1 MSSHS
6 AAKPANWGAQKKDRK
21 QRASAPPM
29 VTPMPMGRN
38 GIQRK
43 ACACGG
49 SCPRCKS
56 LLSAYN
62 SNVSQP
68 GDRHE
73 QEADGVAEQVLRMA
87 MPSGVDSNANPSIS
101 EKSNNAQIKTK
112 SKSPVGIGPGT
123 NLATAAQPNLLDGEP
138 LDEDVRTFF
147 EPRFGYDFS
156 QVRVHADNA
165 AAHATSSLQAHAY
178 TLGSDIVFGSGK
190 YAPGTDAGNRLI
202 AHELVHVVQA
212 GITEGNRW
220 STERDTAAQHVR
232 ESVTPGH
239 IAREVGESVM
249 PNTDEY
255 STTELEAEVE
265 RILQQLTELPQ
276 DEISPEREA
285 LEQQYYMLNTA
296 LQSRR
301 TSGREAAD
309 VVTAIARTAPM
320 DLSSRIGI
328 AFGAGFAAGALME
341 YRPADAQRLVD
352 EIQAHPGEFGG
363 GILVGIFEGAASD
376 LWSNI
381 VGIGELLLYL
391 SPLYWAYRSARDT
404 FECLSDTEAC
414 AARAAEQRAQVE
426 ALLAGLGELIVL
438 VARNPDFLVDQGEEL
453 GLIAG
458 QRAAQWFDDDFMRRT
473 PYEKGETV
481 GMVAGMIIMEIALLF
496 LGPEEWIA
504 RGLAA
509 GGQALRVSA
518 RLERSMMHLFER
530 VPALAR
536 LMELRRA
543 STGAHL
549 LEESA
554 GAVRTGEHAVEA
566 VTGAERATGVV
577 TDAERAAHAA
587 PTGVLPPVE
596 PRAPEV
602 AAPTVPEPTAVAPVS
617 ETSPPMPP
625 TPDVPPPSGPPPPP
639 VRVAHADSSGV
650 TFSEPS
656 TPPVETVRRPGV
668 TVEEP
673 RSVVPEE
680 APPRVSEPEPHP
692 FDEELHPIEEDV
704 PSARAEETGTTES
717 GFGTEVEPGGS
728 TIERPTGSPR
738 AGALFGDLGEAIE
751 AAAAGAQRLPPT
763 HARHISAVTRADLRL
778 IFSEFGEDALRVFVE
793 RLGLPPAGLRQV
805 EIPVSRGVR
814 RVDRLFVE
822 GEEIVLCEVKN
833 YRSALL
839 SETTRIGEEL
849 TKDLAIL
856 DRYPYARIDWHIT
869 GNISAEFVARLEALQ
884 VEMAGRFNLL
894 RGSPFKIK

>member
-6 AAKPANWGAQKKDRK
+6 AAKPANWAAQKKDRK

-29 VTPMPMGRN
+29 VTPMPMGHN

-87 MPSGVDSNANPSIS
+87 MPSGADSNANPSIS

-123 NLATAAQPNLLDGEP
+123 NSATAAQPNLLDGEP
-138 LDEDVRTFF
+138 LDENVRTYF

-165 AAHATSSLQAHAY
+165 AAHATSSLQARAY
-178 TLGSDIVFGSGK
+178 TLGSDIVFGSGE

-220 STERDTAAQHVR
+220 STERDTAAPHVR

-265 RILQQLTELPQ
+265 RILQQLSELPQ
-276 DEISPEREA
+276 DESSPEHEA

-309 VVTAIARTAPM
+309 AVTALARRAPM
-320 DLSSRIGI
+320 DLSSRIGM

-341 YRPADAQRLVD
+341 YRPADAQRLID

-414 AARAAEQRAQVE
+414 AARAAEQRAQVG

-438 VARNPDFLVDQGEEL
+438 VARDPDFLVDQGEEL

-481 GMVAGMIIMEIALLF
+481 GMVAGTIIMEIALLF
-496 LGPEEWIA
+496 LGPEEWVA

-518 RLERSMMHLFER
+518 RLERALMRLFER

-543 STGAHL
+543 AGGAHL

-554 GAVRTGEHAVEA
+554 SAARTGERLVEA
-566 VTGAERATGVV
+566 AGDVERATGVA

-587 PTGVLPPVE
+587 PAEALPAVE
-596 PRAPEV
+596 PRA
-602 AAPTVPEPTAVAPVS
+602 
-617 ETSPPMPP
+617 SPPVPP
-625 TPDVPPPSGPPPPP
+625 TPEVPPPSPRRPPPLGP
-639 VRVAHADSSGV
+639 AHADSSGV
-650 TFSEPS
+650 TFSDPS
-656 TPPVETVRRPGV
+656 APTGETVRRPRV
-668 TVEEP
+668 TVDEP
-673 RSVVPEE
+673 RLVGPEE
-680 APPRVSEPEPHP
+680 APPHLSEPEPHP
-692 FDEELHPIEEDV
+692 FDEELHPTDEDV
-704 PSARAEETGTTES
+704 PGAHAEEIGTDPS
-717 GFGTEVEPGGS
+717 GFGAELEEGAS
-728 TIERPTGSPR
+728 TIERPAGSPR
-738 AGALFGDLGEAIE
+738 SGALSGDLGEATE
-751 AAAAGAQRLPPT
+751 AAEAGARRLPPT
-763 HARHISAVTRADLRL
+763 YARHISAATRDELRR

-793 RLGLPPAGLRQV
+793 RLGLPPSGLRQV
-805 EIPVSRGVR
+805 EIPVASGTR
-814 RVDRLFVE
+814 RVDRLFLE
-822 GEEIVLCEVKN
+822 GEEIVLREVKN
-833 YRSALL
+833 YPNATL
-839 SETTRIGEEL
+839 SETPRIAEEL
-849 TKDLAIL
+849 SKDLEIL
-856 DRYPYARIDWHIT
+856 DRYDYARVDWHIT
-869 GNISAEFVARLEALQ
+869 GNISSEFLARLEALE
-884 VEMAGRFNLL
+884 VEMAGRFRLV
-894 RGSPFKIK
+894 RGSTFTIIP